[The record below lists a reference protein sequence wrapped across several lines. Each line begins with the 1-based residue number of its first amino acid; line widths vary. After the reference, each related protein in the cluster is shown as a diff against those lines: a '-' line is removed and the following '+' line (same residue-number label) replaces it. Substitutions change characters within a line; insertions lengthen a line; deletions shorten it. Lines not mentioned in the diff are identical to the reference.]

1 MNNTQKYPGSA
12 EDFHNE
18 AFRRNIGI
26 LTKEEQEKLRVSK
39 IAIAGMGGVGGFHL
53 MNLVRLGVGK
63 FHIAD
68 TDCYEAV
75 NIQRQCGAFVE
86 TLGESKVEVMKK
98 MALSANPFLEISSF
112 PQGVSSSNIAE
123 FLSGA
128 DLLLDGIDFFCIEER
143 RMIFSE
149 ARKRGMYAITAGPI
163 GFSSALLIFSPDGM
177 SFDEYFDL
185 NDKMSYLE
193 KVAAF
198 GVGLT
203 PAAVQLK
210 YMSLRFIDLA
220 GKSGPSLASACN
232 LCGALA
238 ATEAVNILLKRKVP
252 KAAPFYFQFDPYE
265 HVYKKGYLLF
275 GNRNPIQ
282 RIKRRY
288 LLWVSSNQ
296 RKRGAK
302 VISSYGNFPL
312 LF

>member
-1 MNNTQKYPGSA
+1 MNNTQKYPDSA
-12 EDFHNE
+12 EDFYNE
-18 AFRRNIGI
+18 AFHRNIGI
-26 LTKEEQEKLRVSK
+26 LTKEEQNKLRASK
-39 IAIAGMGGVGGFHL
+39 VAIAGMGGVGGFHL

-68 TDCYEAV
+68 MDCYETA
-75 NIQRQCGAFVE
+75 NIQRQCGAFVD
-86 TLGESKVEVMKK
+86 TLGENKVEVMKR
-98 MALSANPFLEISSF
+98 MALSANPYLEVTSF
-112 PQGVSSSNIAE
+112 DHGVSPSNISE

-128 DLLLDGIDFFCIEER
+128 GLLLDGVDFFCIEER
-143 RMIFSE
+143 RMIFRE
-149 ARKRGMYAITAGPI
+149 ARRRGIYAITAGPI

-193 KVAAF
+193 KIAAF

-203 PAAVQLK
+203 PDAVQLK
-210 YMSLRFIDLA
+210 YMSLKFIDLA

-238 ATEAVNILLKRKVP
+238 STEAVNILLKRKAP

-282 RIKRRY
+282 QIKRRY
-288 LLWVSSNQ
+288 LLWVSSRQ
-296 RKRGAK
+296 GKRGL
-302 VISSYGNFPL
+302 SR
-312 LF
+312 